1 MKKVQALPPLGLD
14 DASIDHDFRRHLGH
28 TLGSVESETLP
39 RELYEA
45 LALSVRDRLMERWKA
60 TRVEQET
67 SGNKRAYYLS
77 LEFLMGRA
85 LGNAML
91 NLDIEKSV
99 RSALY
104 EYGMSIEDLA
114 EEEAD
119 AGLGNGGLGRLA
131 ACFLDSCATLSLP
144 VVGYGIRYEYGMFRQ
159 EIQDGAQVEEP
170 DHWLRDGYVWEV
182 KRPQDTRHVRF
193 GGRSEFYVDARGASR
208 VRWVCLLYTSPS
220 PRDATLSRMP
230 SSA

>member
-104 EYGMSIEDLA
+104 EYGMSIEDIA

-119 AGLGNGGLGRLA
+119 AGLPL
-131 ACFLDSCATLSLP
+131 
-144 VVGYGIRYEYGMFRQ
+144 
-159 EIQDGAQVEEP
+159 
-170 DHWLRDGYVWEV
+170 
-182 KRPQDTRHVRF
+182 
-193 GGRSEFYVDARGASR
+193 
-208 VRWVCLLYTSPS
+208 
-220 PRDATLSRMP
+220 
-230 SSA
+230 